1 MITKFVAHPAA
12 QLLLSLAARGAT
24 LPGVVGLILAG
35 GRGTRLGRRKAD
47 LVLHGETLLARAV
60 RLVRPAVD
68 RILVSVAAGASLDL
82 PGVEVV
88 PDAFPGQGSI
98 VGLATGLRAAGE
110 SVLALA
116 VDMPFPNLALIRRL
130 ISLAPGWDAV
140 IPRSRGW
147 FEPLHA
153 VYAPACLPVFEEL
166 IRAGHFQI
174 VPAFSR
180 LRAFYLEEPE
190 VARLDPEG
198 LAFFNINTPSD
209 LQQAEELVKD
219 LRYEA

>member
-1 MITKFVAHPAA
+1 M
-12 QLLLSLAARGAT
+12 
-24 LPGVVGLILAG
+24 VGLILAG
-35 GRGTRLGRRKAD
+35 GKGARLGRPKAE
-47 LVLHGETLLARAV
+47 LVLHGETLLSRAV

-68 RILVSVAAGASLDL
+68 RVIVSVAAGASLEL

-88 PDAFPGQGSI
+88 ADAFPGQGSI

-116 VDMPFPNLALIRRL
+116 VDMPFLNLELISRL
-130 ISLAPGWDAV
+130 IALAPGWDAV

-153 VYAPACLPVFEEL
+153 VYAPACLPVFEDL
-166 IRAGHFQI
+166 IRAGHYQI
-174 VPAFSR
+174 VPAFAR
-180 LRAFYLEEPE
+180 LRARYLDESEL
-190 VARLDPEG
+190 ARLDPLG

-209 LQQAEELVKD
+209 LQRAEEM
-219 LRYEA
+219 

>member
-1 MITKFVAHPAA
+1 
-12 QLLLSLAARGAT
+12 
-24 LPGVVGLILAG
+24 LPGMVGLILAG
-35 GRGTRLGRRKAD
+35 GKGARLGRPKAD
-47 LVLHGETLLARAV
+47 LVLHGETLLSRAV
-60 RLVRPAVD
+60 HQVRPAVD
-68 RILVSVAAGASLDL
+68 RVLVSVAAGTALQL

-88 PDAFPGQGSI
+88 PDAYPGQGSI
-98 VGLATGLRAAGE
+98 VGLTTGLRAAGE

-116 VDMPFPNLALIRRL
+116 VDMPFLNLALIRRL

-166 IRAGHFQI
+166 IRAGQYQI

-180 LRAFYLEEPE
+180 LRALYLEESE
-190 VARLDPEG
+190 LARLDPDG

-209 LQQAEELVKD
+209 LQRAEELEKGM
-219 LRYEA
+219 RREA